1 MNHTMEFVSGLGA
14 KVINI
19 ADQIQEHGVYKL
31 CSADPRVTDWLLM
44 KSPVPISCIIMGYL
58 MMVWLGPRLMAKRKP
73 LQMNYLLVVY
83 NFSLVALSVYMFYE
97 FRVIS
102 WKANYSYKCQPVD
115 YSDSVLGKRMA
126 DVCWWFFFS
135 KVIETLDTAFF
146 ILRKKNNQVTF
157 LHVYHHSSMMVNWW
171 LGVKLVAG
179 GQSFFLAMIN
189 SFVHII
195 MYSYYGL
202 SAMGPGMQKYLW
214 WKRYITVLQLAQ
226 FIAIIVHTGYN
237 LTIDCDFPQAF
248 NYAVF
253 FYCISLVMLFS
264 NFYIRAYNSKDL
276 KEDKYK
282 V

>member
-1 MNHTMEFVSGLGA
+1 MEQGYMSGL
-14 KVINI
+14 
-19 ADQIQEHGVYKL
+19 QLKL
-31 CSADPRVTDWLLM
+31 SNLSEQLQDKGDARVADWLLM
-44 KSPVPISCIIMGYL
+44 KSPVPISCIIIGYL
-58 MMVWLGPRLMAKRKP
+58 LMVWLGPRLMTDRKP
-73 LQMNYLLVVY
+73 FQLKYFLVVY
-83 NFSLVALSVYMFYE
+83 NFSLVALSIYMCYE
-97 FRVIS
+97 FRVTS

-115 YSDSVLGKRMA
+115 YSSSVLGLRMA
-126 DVCWWFFFS
+126 DVCWWYFFS

-171 LGVKLVAG
+171 LGVKFVAG

-214 WKRYITVLQLAQ
+214 WKRYMTQLQLAQ
-226 FIAIIVHTGYN
+226 FFAVIFHTGYN
-237 LTIDCDFPQAF
+237 LTIDCDFPQGF

-253 FYCISLVMLFS
+253 FYAISLVVLFS
-264 NFYIRAYNSKDL
+264 NFYAKSYFSKKEGKL
-276 KEDKYK
+276 K